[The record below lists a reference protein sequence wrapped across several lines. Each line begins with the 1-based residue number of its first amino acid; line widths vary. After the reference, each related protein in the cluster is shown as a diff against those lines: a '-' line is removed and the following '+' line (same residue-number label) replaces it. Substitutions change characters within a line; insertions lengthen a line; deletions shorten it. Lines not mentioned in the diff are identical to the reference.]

1 MTAPHDGSQNP
12 VGKTYKPTRFMRHP
26 LTRKNQQ
33 ELKMPETATSLL
45 EKWKEWEEWEATV
58 PAKRSSDSRPPPPVW
73 QAVRAK
79 AQVKPGD
86 KERWIAP
93 VGFSINKVSY
103 GTYQSQTA
111 HDLDWRTYMNIGMP
125 LIEERSDIQQPPPD
139 VIYQN
144 TFVNRTDPRPVTWTA
159 TVEFSVSTQI
169 SWQLQG
175 EVQLKFGAKATSSL
189 QQQMQ
194 NSMAIQKYVK
204 NTLLN
209 SKDNEG
215 TNVESQT
222 QATSTTTATGTA
234 TGTGE
239 LSTELMLGITGSI
252 GGSVT
257 FQSRN
262 SLQLSG
268 QVDTRAVV
276 RATQRRKVVKYD
288 YELPITFGGYISLY
302 YNEPVEFAV
311 NETDNTER
319 RKKVQTR
326 DGSGQTEPAK
336 YSQVIAQ
343 EVDVL
348 NLTNGKKYFSQ
359 KGEAEI
365 VSTLAG
371 DIEVFELEALTLNDG
386 SSDNSEA
393 YLYTEFGSQVDDKPT
408 MYSYQK
414 T

>member
-1 MTAPHDGSQNP
+1 MTDPQTHDGSQNP
-12 VGKTYKPTRFMRHP
+12 VGKTYKSTRFLRHP

-33 ELKMPETATSLL
+33 ELKTREAAVALL
-45 EKWKEWEEWEATV
+45 NKWREWAEWEATD
-58 PAKRSSDSRPPPPVW
+58 PAERSSDAPPSTW
-73 QAVRAK
+73 RTARAK
-79 AQVKPGD
+79 ALQKTED
-86 KERWIAP
+86 NKDRWLAP

-103 GTYQSQTA
+103 GTYPSPTA

-175 EVQLKFGAKATSSL
+175 EVQLRFGAKATSSL
-189 QQQMQ
+189 QKQMQ
-194 NSMAIQKYVK
+194 KSMAIQKYLK
-204 NTLLN
+204 TTLLN
-209 SKDNEG
+209 SKDNMG
-215 TNVESQT
+215 VNVESQA
-222 QATSTTTATGTA
+222 QAASTTTATGTA

-252 GGSVT
+252 GGLVT

-288 YELPITFGGYISLY
+288 YELPITFGGYIALY
-302 YNEPVEFAV
+302 YDEPVELAS
-311 NETDNTER
+311 NETADKER
-319 RKKVQTR
+319 RRKVQTR
-326 DGSGQTEPAK
+326 DGSGQTEPDK
-336 YSQVIAQ
+336 YTQVLAQ
-343 EVDVL
+343 DIDVL

-386 SSDNSEA
+386 TNDGSEA
-393 YLYTEFGSQVDDKPT
+393 YLYK
-408 MYSYQK
+408 K
-414 T
+414 A

>member
-1 MTAPHDGSQNP
+1 
-12 VGKTYKPTRFMRHP
+12 
-26 LTRKNQQ
+26 
-33 ELKMPETATSLL
+33 
-45 EKWKEWEEWEATV
+45 
-58 PAKRSSDSRPPPPVW
+58 
-73 QAVRAK
+73 
-79 AQVKPGD
+79 
-86 KERWIAP
+86 
-93 VGFSINKVSY
+93 
-103 GTYQSQTA
+103 
-111 HDLDWRTYMNIGMP
+111 
-125 LIEERSDIQQPPPD
+125 

-159 TVEFSVSTQI
+159 TVEFLVSTQI

-175 EVQLKFGAKATSSL
+175 EVQLKFGTKTTSSL

-194 NSMAIQKYVK
+194 KSMEMQKYLK
-204 NTLLN
+204 TTLLN
-209 SKDNEG
+209 SKDNQG
-215 TNVESQT
+215 VNVESQMQT
-222 QATSTTTATGTA
+222 TSTTTVTGTA
-234 TGTGE
+234 TGTEE

-288 YELPITFGGYISLY
+288 YELPITFGGYIALH
-302 YNEPVEFAV
+302 YNEPVEFAS
-311 NETDNTER
+311 NETDDNER

-326 DGSGQTEPAK
+326 DGSGQTEPDR

-343 EVDVL
+343 DVGVL
-348 NLTNGKKYFSQ
+348 NLTNGKSYFSQ
-359 KGEAEI
+359 KGDAEI

-386 SSDNSEA
+386 SSDKSEA
-393 YLYTEFGSQVDDKPT
+393 YLYKEFGSQGGDEAKA
-408 MYSYQK
+408 YSYK
-414 T
+414 KA